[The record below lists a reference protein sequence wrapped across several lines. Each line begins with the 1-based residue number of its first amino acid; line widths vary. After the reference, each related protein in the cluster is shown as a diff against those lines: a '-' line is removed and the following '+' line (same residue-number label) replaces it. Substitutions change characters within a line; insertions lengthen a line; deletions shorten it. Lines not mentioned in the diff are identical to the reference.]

1 MEYQRMYY
9 LLFNAIT
16 DALSEMDEMNF
27 GAARET
33 LKQAQLTAEAIF
45 IDYEDRTR
53 GGDVPSP

>member
-1 MEYQRMYY
+1 MYY

-33 LKQAQLTAEAIF
+33 LKQAQLTTEAIY